1 MKFQNVKCWN
11 TFASNCVHSHPTG
24 KKKKLSTRSS
34 RSRNVTGLVLNETE
48 ETFDRCCFQ
57 FTRTLTRGAPVRNES
72 SIRILLIRN
81 RGASEGKQKEKE
93 NSSGKLALSFPS
105 VRRTY
110 QTSTQEFSI
119 SSFCLPGALVPL
131 KPTAQ
136 PFQQRGVLPRIEMN
150 HPAILSLSLSLSPPP
165 APLIFTGNSYRP
177 IFSIQLRRLFAAIS
191 RNVCA
196 CIVCIIPRKIG
207 RIDFIQSS

>member
-1 MKFQNVKCWN
+1 MY
-11 TFASNCVHSHPTG
+11 CVHSHPTG

-131 KPTAQ
+131 KPTAR

-150 HPAILSLSLSLSPPP
+150 HPAILSLSLSLPSSCPIDIHRKLISPDFLHPVTP
-165 APLIFTGNSYRP
+165 IVRCNIAERLRLYRLYYSEENWSHR
-177 IFSIQLRRLFAAIS
+177 FHSILVGSDSLYVRRNIYF
-191 RNVCA
+191 
-196 CIVCIIPRKIG
+196 
-207 RIDFIQSS
+207 